1 MDINLD
7 GLTPVADIAIC
18 VASNAYKIDITPN
31 DWECP
36 AVEAIKALQGIN
48 GVYVSALKSV
58 GWITVFPGNY
68 DIRALAERIATECEM
83 QGLKVRRLISDP
95 KDRNDLS
102 PKIPTQ
108 SFLF

>member
-7 GLTPVADIAIC
+7 GLTPVADITIG
-18 VASNAYKIDITPN
+18 VATNSYKITITPN
-31 DWECP
+31 DWDCP
-36 AVEAIKALQGIN
+36 VVEAIKTLQGIN
-48 GVYVSALKSV
+48 GVSVSVLKTLGS
-58 GWITVFPGNY
+58 IAVFPGNY

-102 PKIPTQ
+102 PKVPTQ